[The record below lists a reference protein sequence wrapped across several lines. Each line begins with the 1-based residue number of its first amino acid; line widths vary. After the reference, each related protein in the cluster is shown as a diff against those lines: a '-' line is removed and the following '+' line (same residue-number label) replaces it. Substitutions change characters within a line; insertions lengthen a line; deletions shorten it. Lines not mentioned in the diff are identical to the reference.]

1 MEQHVAAFLIGHNQA
16 KEIQT
21 DSNIENYTRRSIH
34 LFVRISD
41 LIS

>member
-1 MEQHVAAFLIGHNQA
+1 MEQYVATFLIGHNQA

-21 DSNIENYTRRSIH
+21 DSNIEHNARRSIC

-41 LIS
+41 LIR